1 MINHEH
7 KVIFIHV
14 PKCAGSSVFKFFNKD
29 LKVSWR
35 TPNYNVLYG
44 WCPKRKIH
52 LQHATTKQ
60 LIETELITE
69 EQWNSYYKFTIVR
82 NPWDRAYSDYQWIMK
97 DTGKRDSFK
106 NFILKKGKFS
116 KVLNDV
122 SVKEYRGD
130 HLLNQTDFFDSKGE
144 FKLDFVG
151 RFENLK
157 TDFSRVLKALNISE
171 EFSNHEKKSV
181 KKMSHYSDFYTSSY
195 QKLVLDR
202 YQNDVEH
209 LDYAFE
215 DRKKGIF
222 KIKNFF

>member
-14 PKCAGSSVFKFFNKD
+14 PKCAGSSIFKFFNKD

-130 HLLNQTDFFDSKGE
+130 HLLNQTDFFDSNGK

-157 TDFSRVLKALNISE
+157 TDFSEVLKTLNISE

-181 KKMSHYSDFYTSSY
+181 KKMSHYSHQES
-195 QKLVLDR
+195 KNDR
-202 YQNDVEH
+202 
-209 LDYAFE
+209 FE
-215 DRKKGIF
+215 KAD
-222 KIKNFF
+222 